1 MINLQK
7 SVPEIY
13 YSESRD
19 FQFLARA
26 FEVLF
31 NYEKT
36 NVDAMRGL
44 IFDKNFDVR
53 LLTLLAYTMGFNNKH
68 NYNTKDLYNLC
79 STFAKLLKKKGSLDA
94 LYLTIDALLNAQQ
107 IGEPYEIKRDA
118 IRQDDYN
125 LIITLP
131 YGTKDLELLEDI
143 FDYILP
149 IGFTYTFEF
158 AEFSDT
164 LPGVDLDVDNE
175 EKSRTFSSS
184 DLGGIANEN
193 AERFDFDD
201 DTQSSL
207 QQVNTGVVVKPGD

>member
-1 MINLQK
+1 MINLQRCI
-7 SVPEIY
+7 PEIY

-19 FQFLARA
+19 FQLLARA
-26 FEVLF
+26 FEVVF

-36 NVDAMRGL
+36 SVDAMRGL

-53 LLTLLAYTMGFNNKH
+53 LLTLLAYTMGFSSKH

-94 LYLTIDALLNAQQ
+94 IYLSIDALLNAQQ
-107 IGEPYEIKRDA
+107 IEEKYTVA
-118 IRQDDYN
+118 IDESQDSYN

-149 IGFTYTFEF
+149 VGFTYTFEF
-158 AEFSDT
+158 AKFSDS
-164 LPGVDLDVDNE
+164 LPKVDLEVEDLR
-175 EKSRTFSSS
+175 KSTTYSSS
-184 DLGGIANEN
+184 HLGGIANED
-193 AERFDFDD
+193 AERFNFDNP
-201 DTQSSL
+201 QSSL